1 MKSIRELPCMYLKSH
16 MTILIAITVI
26 PYAAL
31 SLKSLKS
38 LLLLFRLFH
47 FMTPLPSLATI
58 YSGNVLKGFFKL
70 K

>member
-1 MKSIRELPCMYLKSH
+1 MYLKSH
-16 MTILIAITVI
+16 MTILIAITTII

-31 SLKSLKS
+31 YLKSLKS

-47 FMTPLPSLATI
+47 FMTPLPSVATI
-58 YSGNVLKGFFKL
+58 YSGNVLKGFSKL